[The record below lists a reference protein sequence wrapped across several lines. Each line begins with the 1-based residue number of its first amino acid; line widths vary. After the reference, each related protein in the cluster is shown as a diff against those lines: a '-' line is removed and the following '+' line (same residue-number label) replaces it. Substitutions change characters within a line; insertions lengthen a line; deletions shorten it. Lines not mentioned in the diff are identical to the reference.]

1 MDWTVYTGFFESITG
16 LKMSKLDFLEA
27 GDRIHVLERYINTKM
42 GISRK
47 DDTLPGRFLKEG
59 RMSDPKQRIV
69 PLEKMVTRYYKV
81 RGYDQNGIP
90 TLKTLRKLRIPVRN

>member
-1 MDWTVYTGFFESITG
+1 M
-16 LKMSKLDFLEA
+16 
-27 GDRIHVLERYINTKM
+27 NTKM

-59 RMSDPKQRIV
+59 RTNDPKKRVV

-90 TLKTLRKLRIPVRN
+90 TLKTLRRLCIPVRS